1 MAPSYRI
8 CQRSPVAIRNQ
19 QFIYHLTS
27 TENIPSI
34 MRTGL
39 LPRGQLKTDFTDI
52 ADPEIIEGR
61 RGGALEQFV
70 PFHWFAK
77 NPFDGR
83 VHQDR
88 PDEFF
93 VLIAV
98 ARNHAHQS
106 NWRVIPRHPLAGGV
120 LELLDYEAG
129 IGAID
134 WDMMERREYRD
145 PLCKHVCMA
154 ECLAPGPVPVVQ
166 FAKIYTPSPEI
177 KQSVTQE
184 ARGMGIGNLW
194 IDSNPNMF
202 PPR

>member
-1 MAPSYRI
+1 M
-8 CQRSPVAIRNQ
+8 AIRDQ

-27 TENIPSI
+27 VGNVPSI
-34 MRTGL
+34 MRRGL
-39 LPRGQLKTDFTDI
+39 LPRAQLNGGFTDI

-61 RGGALEQFV
+61 RGEALEQFV

-88 PDEFF
+88 PGERF

-98 ARNHAHQS
+98 AREHARQS

-120 LELLDYEAG
+120 FELLDYEAG
-129 IGAID
+129 FGAID
-134 WDMMERREYRD
+134 WDMMERREYRE

-154 ECLAPGPVPVVQ
+154 ECLAPGPVLATH
-166 FAKIYTPSPEI
+166 FAKIYTPSPEVQ
-177 KQSVTQE
+177 QSVVRE
-184 ARGMGIGNLW
+184 ARGAGMGNLW
-194 IDSNPNMF
+194 VDSNPNMF

>member
-1 MAPSYRI
+1 M
-8 CQRSPVAIRNQ
+8 AIRDQ

-27 TENIPSI
+27 IDNVPSI
-34 MRTGL
+34 VRRGL
-39 LPRGQLKTDFTDI
+39 LPRAHLDAGFTDI

-61 RGGALEQFV
+61 RGEALEQFV

-88 PDEFF
+88 PGERF

-98 ARNHAHQS
+98 ARSHARQS
-106 NWRVIPRHPLAGGV
+106 NWRVIPKHPLAGGAP
-120 LELLDYEAG
+120 ELLDYDAG

-145 PLCKHVCMA
+145 PLCKHICMA
-154 ECLAPGPVPVVQ
+154 ECLAPGPVLAAQ

-177 KQSVTQE
+177 QLSVARE
-184 ARGMGIGNLW
+184 ARGAGMGNLW